1 MSISNKN
8 EVIDPTEKGNLA
20 RFINHS
26 CEPNCETQKW
36 HVLSEVCVGIFT
48 LRDIHEGEE
57 LTFNYGFDKFKTTF
71 QKCLCGASSCKGY
84 LGLVQENQQMVKEKI
99 VCDGCKHFPRTNEA
113 IMVCEKCKRLFH
125 KNCWRKGKE
134 TNCHVCDSNGA
145 SDKVKKSSQQ
155 LIREIK
161 NKPKRDNI
169 DLINETNIALSKKE
183 DKQSFIFEEEIVI
196 DAIIEIEDSQLSRIR
211 KNLRSLS
218 SIGARLFW
226 DNSQN
231 SNVELKITG
240 TKSQIDKVKELI
252 KKILEEKDTRYIL
265 LTKRWITHC
274 FN

>member
-48 LRDIHEGEE
+48 LRDIQEGEE

-71 QKCLCGASSCKGY
+71 QKCLCGATTCKGY

-99 VCDGCKHFPRTNEA
+99 VCDGCKTFPRTSEA
-113 IMVCEKCKRLFH
+113 IIICERCNRLFH
-125 KNCWRKGKE
+125 KNCWKKSKE
-134 TNCHVCDSNGA
+134 TLCHICDSNGGK
-145 SDKVKKSSQQ
+145 DKAKKSSQQ
-155 LIREIK
+155 LLKEIK
-161 NKPKRDNI
+161 NKPKKDNI
-169 DLINETNIALSKKE
+169 DLINEASIAISKKE
-183 DKQSFIFEEEIVI
+183 DKQSFISFEDEIVI
-196 DAIIEIEDSQLSRIR
+196 DAIIEIEESQLSRIR
-211 KNLRSLS
+211 KNLRILT

-240 TKSQIDKVKELI
+240 SKSQIDKVKELI
-252 KKILEEKDTRYIL
+252 KKIIEEKDTRYIL
-265 LTKRWITHC
+265 NNKAMDYIP
-274 FN
+274 